1 MNPEP
6 APWSQRLTL
15 LAINLLFL
23 MVWGFTGLGKVADGY
38 PAWFADAFGPTI
50 LATVPGL
57 RASYWMIA
65 AVETAAAALCLVAL
79 VRLEFLGRR
88 PPRFLTA
95 AVALGLFNFL
105 ILGFGKWLT
114 RDYGGGFQLFLYF
127 AGTLVALRTVRDGE
141 KA

>member
-6 APWSQRLTL
+6 ASWPQRLTL

-38 PAWFADAFGPTI
+38 PAWFSDAFGPTI
-50 LATVPGL
+50 LATIPGL

-88 PPRFLTA
+88 PSRFLTA
-95 AVALGLFNFL
+95 AVVLGLFNFL
-105 ILGFGKWLT
+105 VLGFGKWLT
-114 RDYGGGFQLFLYF
+114 RDYSGGFQLFLYF